1 MEKVFVYGT
10 LRVSEIRNKLLSRQV
25 PSKGADKITGYKLS
39 TVYGD
44 GQSYPIIIE
53 DKTSALEI
61 DGEIIEVSENELT
74 ILDDYEGD
82 LYIRKKIGLRSG
94 DTAWAYT
101 K

>member
-10 LRVSEIRNKLLSRQV
+10 LRISDVRNKLLSRQV
-25 PSKGADKITGYKLS
+25 QSNGTDKITGYKLS

-53 DKTSALEI
+53 DKTSTLEI

-82 LYIRKKIGLRSG
+82 LYIRKKIDLRSG
-94 DTAWAYT
+94 NTAWVYS